1 MRSSTRGP
9 WLGFARTLAPLGA
22 EPDEELVAR
31 FVATRDEP
39 AFEALVHRHGPMV
52 HAVCRRRRGPGADA
66 DDAFQAA
73 FLVFARDAARIANR
87 AALPG
92 WLHRVAHLV
101 ALKAA
106 GRRRPLDA
114 LPAEE
119 LPMDAPPDSDALR
132 RERAAI
138 VDEELAN
145 LPEKFRT
152 VLVLCLVEGKTNV
165 EAAAALNVPVGTVDS
180 RLHAGRRKLRDKL
193 ARRGLAAATIAALET
208 LAPASLAAAPA
219 LHALFSS
226 TVRGVLSTLAD
237 TAAGALSPAVVS
249 LAHGVSIMTVSKLK
263 LLAIVGLGLGLLGG
277 TGTGVYFASADE
289 KPVPKAVAKTPDA
302 PKAALEANF
311 AADKALA
318 IAATGRTAATTLALD
333 KDAGLKEKIDDV
345 TVADLLQKLGEE
357 TGTTIR
363 LDLAYFRQAGI
374 ASPYEQKVSIAI
386 VRGLTVRDILEEVL
400 DQITASVADT
410 APKTGLRVKGNQI
423 ILGRGSVALMTPGR
437 TSVGA
442 DVPQIVEEKV
452 LTEVLHGP
460 IVGIAA
466 DNLPLADFVNQL
478 REQTGANI
486 VVDSRV
492 KEKLQQPVTLTLND
506 TRLMTALKIAG
517 DAAELAPAVVDN
529 VYYLTT
535 KENAAKLLKETYRE
549 LYGEPQVPIP
559 AGTVTDGLKLYE
571 KPANL
576 KEWSL
581 GGLGGGGGGVGG
593 VAGGPGGLGT
603 VPESVAKPAEK
614 K

>member
-1 MRSSTRGP
+1 MKLPTRGR
-9 WLGFARTLAPLGA
+9 WLGFTWPPSPLDA
-22 EPDEELVAR
+22 EPDAELLAR
-31 FVATRDEP
+31 FVATRDER

-52 HAVCRRRRGPGADA
+52 HAVGRRRLGPGADA

-73 FLVFARDAARIANR
+73 FLVFARDAARIRNG

-101 ALKAA
+101 AQAA
-106 GRRRPLDA
+106 ATRATRRATAP
-114 LPAEE
+114 LPAEDV
-119 LPMDAPPDSDALR
+119 PMTDPPDRGALE

-138 VDEELAN
+138 VDEELAS

-152 VLVLCLVEGKTNV
+152 VLVLCLIEGQTNLEV
-165 EAAAALNVPVGTVDS
+165 AAALNIPVGTVDS
-180 RLHAGRRKLRDKL
+180 RLHAAKGKLREKL
-193 ARRGLAAATIAALET
+193 ARRGLAV
-208 LAPASLAAAPA
+208 ASLAALFEVPLVAAAPELVA
-219 LHALFSS
+219 A

-237 TAAGALSPAVVS
+237 SAAGALSPAVTT

-263 LLAIVGLGLGLLGG
+263 LLAVLGLGLGLLGG
-277 TGTGVYFASADE
+277 TGTGIYFAAAQD
-289 KPVPKAVAKTPDA
+289 KPAVAKA
-302 PKAALEANF
+302 PEPAKPAPPSAKL
-311 AADKALA
+311 ADKALA
-318 IAATGRTAATTLALD
+318 ITGMGLTSKTTLVLD
-333 KDAGLKEKIDDV
+333 KDAGFTNRIEDV
-345 TVADLLQKLGEE
+345 SVEELLAKLGEQ

-363 LDLAYFRQAGI
+363 LDVGYFRSIGI
-374 ASPYEQKVSIAI
+374 TDAYERRISIAI
-386 VRGLTVRDILEEVL
+386 VKGLSVRDILEEVL
-400 DQITASVADT
+400 NGIT
-410 APKTGLRVKGNQI
+410 PEETGSKSGIRVKGNQI
-423 ILGRGSVALMTPGR
+423 ILGRGSHALFTPGR

-460 IVGIAA
+460 IIGIAA
-466 DNLPLADFVNQL
+466 ESLPLADFVNQL

-517 DAAELAPAVVDN
+517 DAADLAPAVVDN

-549 LYGEPQVPIP
+549 LYGEPQVAIP
-559 AGTVTDGLKLYE
+559 TGTVTDGVKLYE

-576 KEWSL
+576 KEIPHSSPF
-581 GGLGGGGGGVGG
+581 GGGG
-593 VAGGPGGLGT
+593 PPPT
-603 VPESVAKPAEK
+603 IPESVAKPAEK